1 VAPSTRYQ
9 ELTRSLEEARKL
21 YSDYRSDAVFFA
33 ATFARG
39 LTDYLAGPRDLV
51 GFEPRP
57 GAGEG
62 GAEEA
67 VERAIHLDED
77 TYWHLGLKLRLA
89 SDKASDAIRIEVRFK
104 KVEARYLVNLFG
116 HEDFELTEPTPTA
129 LEPVYAELFVSM
141 KRHYEDGLRLF
152 LDQRGQNLH
161 LPFSARRQLEIVGE
175 G

>member
-9 ELTRSLEEARKL
+9 ELTRSLEEARKR

-51 GFEPRP
+51 AFEPPP
-57 GAGEG
+57 GAP
-62 GAEEA
+62 EA
-67 VERAIHLDED
+67 DGVDVERSIHLDED
-77 TYWHLGLKLRLA
+77 TYWHLGLRLRLA
-89 SDKASDAIRIEVRFK
+89 SDKASDAVRIEVRFK
-104 KVEARYLVNLFG
+104 KVESRYLVNLFG
-116 HEDFELTEPTPTA
+116 HEDFELTEPTPMA
-129 LEPVYAELFVSM
+129 LEPVYAELFASM
-141 KRHYEDGLRLF
+141 KRHYDDGLRLF